1 LRSLWLVA
9 LTVLGSISAQS
20 ASAHVSSD
28 SFLQL
33 AVQGATATGHW
44 DIALRD
50 LDTVLNL
57 DADGDGQLRWGEVR
71 QREAEIADYALQRL
85 AVRSDSQSCSLKSG
99 RVQVD
104 RHQGEAFAVLP
115 LSMDCGSGATAMAL
129 TYRLFEDVDA
139 THRGLLDLQLN
150 GVSYAASLEPSA
162 VAVQF
167 AASGSNA
174 SWRAFRE
181 FLATGIDHIWSGYD
195 HLLFLLSLLLPA
207 VYRRQQPQLEAHQSL
222 RAALID
228 VAKVVTAFTVAH
240 SLTLALATLNI
251 VNIPARLSE
260 SAIALSIVI
269 AALNNLRPTITTRRW
284 MLAFAFG
291 LLHGFGFANVLTD
304 LGLPAATLAIALFGF
319 NVGVEA
325 GQLAIVAVFLP
336 VAYALRRTLLYRRAI
351 LVGGSG
357 VVVVLGSY
365 WLLERALGVSLLNY
379 AQWAFR

>member
-1 LRSLWLVA
+1 MRSPWLVA
-9 LTVLGSISAQS
+9 LIVVGGISAQS

-33 AVQGATATGHW
+33 DVQGATATGHW

-57 DADGDGQLRWGEVR
+57 DTDSDGQLRWGEVR
-71 QREAEIADYALQRL
+71 NREVEIAAYALQRL
-85 AVRSDSQSCSLKSG
+85 AVRSDTQSCSLKSG
-99 RVQVD
+99 RLQVD
-104 RHQGEAFAVLP
+104 RHQGEAFVVLP
-115 LSMDCGSGATAMAL
+115 LSMDCGASATAIAL

-139 THRGLLDLQLN
+139 THRGLLDLQMT
-150 GVSYAASLEPSA
+150 GGSYTASLEPSA
-162 VAVQF
+162 TAVRF
-167 AASGSNA
+167 AVSGGSA
-174 SWRAFRE
+174 GWRAFKE
-181 FLATGIDHIWSGYD
+181 FLGTGIEHIWSGYD

-207 VYRRQQPQLEAHQSL
+207 VYRRQRPQLEAHQSL

-240 SLTLALATLNI
+240 SLTLALATLKI

-269 AALNNLRPTITTRRW
+269 AALNNLRPTFTARRW

-291 LLHGFGFANVLTD
+291 LLHGFGFANVLAD
-304 LGLPAATLAIALFGF
+304 LGLSAATLAVALFGF
-319 NVGVEA
+319 NVGVEV

-336 VAYALRRTLLYRRAI
+336 VAYALRHTVLYRRAI
-351 LVGGSG
+351 FVGGSAI
-357 VVVVLGSY
+357 VAVLGSY
-365 WLLERALGVSLLNY
+365 WLVQRALGMQLVV
-379 AQWAFR
+379 W

>member
-1 LRSLWLVA
+1 MKTLWLAA
-9 LTVLGSISAQS
+9 LTMLGGISAQS

-33 AVQGATATGHW
+33 HVQGATAIGRW

-57 DADGDGQLRWGEVR
+57 DTDADGQLRWGEVR
-71 QREAEIADYALQRL
+71 QRESEIADYALQRL
-85 AVRSDSQSCSLKSG
+85 TVRSAGQSCSVKSG
-99 RVQVD
+99 RMQVD
-104 RHQGEAFAVLP
+104 RHQGESFAVLP
-115 LSMDCGSGATAMAL
+115 LAIDCGSTATALVL

-150 GVSYAASLEPSA
+150 GVSYTASLEPSA
-162 VAVQF
+162 AAVQF
-167 AASGSNA
+167 AASDGNA

-181 FLATGIDHIWSGYD
+181 FLGTGIEHIWSGYD

-222 RAALID
+222 RAALVD

-269 AALNNLRPTITTRRW
+269 AALNNLRPTVTARRW
-284 MLAFAFG
+284 VLAFAFG

-304 LGLPAATLAIALFGF
+304 LGLSAATLAIALFGF

-336 VAYALRRTLLYRRAI
+336 VAYALRHTVLYRRAI
-351 LVGGSG
+351 FVGGSA
-357 VVVVLGSY
+357 VVAVLGSY
-365 WLLERALGVSLLNY
+365 WLVQRALGMQSIV
-379 AQWAFR
+379 W